1 MRKTFN
7 AALAYTLRFKWYLLI
22 TLVFA
27 AGVFYW
33 FNRDNTADAATFYV
47 VNTVDKGEVTS
58 GIETTGEIVA
68 EQKLSLDVYKLSSR
82 IDAVN
87 IQNGGHVEEG
97 DVLVSFDKNDAYVS
111 ATNAR
116 ASVASAEL
124 ALQEAEASYGDSNT
138 AVASKEREIEDYKQ
152 QLEDARVT
160 FYNNDPSVEPH
171 PDHDTDPGME
181 SAVPPTI
188 SGTYY
193 GKETGEYYVK
203 IYQNSSSVSGWR
215 YYASMGSDKTEAK
228 DVIFGQPL
236 DLGNNGL
243 KISWSSAPSNSQ
255 TWIVPVPNIYSP
267 SYLDAKNTYEKT
279 VSDLNVK
286 IANAEQELEELR
298 RTDTSAYR
306 NLNVEEAEANLADAQ
321 QKLSNQYDVIKDRD
335 IVAPFSGTIDG
346 MENVVVGATP
356 TGSQTDPTSL
366 GTLVSDT
373 FLATFT
379 LGASDVAKVKVG
391 DRVKVSITSIETEPT
406 FEAEVLEVSALPTD
420 TGVAQYTVKARL
432 DYDRQTSEII
442 LREGMLADIEI
453 VKEAKQDTL
462 RLPVSA
468 ITYRNGQ
475 PYVTM
480 VDSLTDEQRQQAS
493 RLGVIRVSGTTLP
506 TYEKPVTLG
515 IVGSYYVEVTDG
527 LSENDQVLTAS
538 VSEAVTESVVSG
550 GFGPAGGNVR
560 VRTNGPGPGDGGGG

>member
-160 FYNNDPSVEPH
+160 FYNNDLSVEPH